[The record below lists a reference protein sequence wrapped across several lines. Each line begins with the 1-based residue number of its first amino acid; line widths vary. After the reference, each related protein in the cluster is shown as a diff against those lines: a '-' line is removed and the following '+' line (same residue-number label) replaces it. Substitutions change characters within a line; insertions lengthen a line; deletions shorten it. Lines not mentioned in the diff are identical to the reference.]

1 MPNRST
7 SDAAASAQD
16 EYIQAR
22 PADGSL
28 LTPDGRRVAAL
39 PETLLQALHRGR
51 KGSAPD
57 QARQAIYRA
66 GYEWG
71 LQEMLQLSEHLRDEF
86 SDRRDLWQMDAP
98 FVLERWA
105 APFAA
110 TGWGACIFDLT
121 SHDKGLMFVEL
132 RQSAA
137 AAAVGETAVPACD
150 LYAGLFAGALSFYD
164 RAESHAI
171 ETECVALGHACCR
184 FIVGPGRLI
193 DQAETARHS
202 GRSHDAICRLLLEA
216 RASSSVPPAAKA
228 AKIPWKK

>member
-7 SDAAASAQD
+7 SDADPSVQD
-16 EYIQAR
+16 DYFRAR
-22 PADGSL
+22 PSDGSL
-28 LTPDGRRVAAL
+28 LTPDGRRVIAL
-39 PETLLQALHRGR
+39 PEALLQALHRGR
-51 KGSAPD
+51 KGSASV
-57 QARQAIYRA
+57 QARQAIYRT

-71 LQEMLQLSEHLRDEF
+71 LQDMLQLSDRRRDEF

-98 FVLERWA
+98 FVLEHWA

-137 AAAVGETAVPACD
+137 AAAVGETTVPACD
-150 LYAGLFAGALSFYD
+150 LYAGLFAGALSFFD

-193 DQAETARHS
+193 DQAETARLA
-202 GRSHDAICRLLLEA
+202 GRSHDAIRRLLLEA
-216 RASSSVPPAAKA
+216 RAPSSAPSPSKA
-228 AKIPWKK
+228 ARIPWKK